1 MSEHAFRLIK
11 AKHAGTAFSGEGARL
26 VGGRWNLPGTA
37 LVYTSETL
45 SLAALET
52 FVHLQPVDK
61 RIRYVW
67 FRVTIPANILIDRQV
82 SLPASWRDSP
92 PGEESQSIGTAWAK
106 QMSSA
111 VLRVP
116 STLVPGEHNL
126 LLNPLHPQF
135 KRLKISAP
143 EPFDF
148 DGRLWKGS
156 HEKAATKPRSKQK
169 RRPKA
174 PVAD

>member
-11 AKHAGTAFSGEGARL
+11 AKHADSAFSGEGARL
-26 VGGRWNLPGTA
+26 VGGRWNLPGTP

-61 RIRYVW
+61 RIQYVW
-67 FRVTIPANILIDRQV
+67 FRVTIPAGIAIDRQA
-82 SLPASWRDSP
+82 SLPDSWRDSP
-92 PGEESQSIGTAWAK
+92 PSEATQAIGSAWAK
-106 QMSSA
+106 ERSG
-111 VLRVP
+111 VILRVP
-116 STLVPGEHNL
+116 STLVPGEFNL

-135 KRLKISAP
+135 KRLKISKP

-148 DGRLWKGS
+148 DGRLWKDGR
-156 HEKAATKPRSKQK
+156 EKERTRT
-169 RRPKA
+169 RR
-174 PVAD
+174 

>member
-1 MSEHAFRLIK
+1 MSEYAFRLIK
-11 AKHAGTAFSGEGARL
+11 AKHAATAFSGEGARL
-26 VGGRWNLPGTA
+26 VGGRWNLPGTP

-67 FRVTIPANILIDRQV
+67 FKVTIPANVPIDSQA
-82 SLPASWRDSP
+82 SLPASWRSSP
-92 PGEESQSIGTAWAK
+92 PSEASQAVGTAWAK
-106 QMSSA
+106 QMSST

-116 STLVPGEHNL
+116 SILVPGEHNL
-126 LLNPLHPQF
+126 LLNPQHPQF
-135 KRLKISAP
+135 KRLKISEP

-148 DGRLWKGS
+148 DGRLWKDAD
-156 HEKAATKPRSKQK
+156 EK
-169 RRPKA
+169 RRKRSA
-174 PVAD
+174 A

>member
-1 MSEHAFRLIK
+1 MSAQAFTRIKPNHADS
-11 AKHAGTAFSGEGARL
+11 AFSGEGARL
-26 VGGRWNLPGTA
+26 VGGRWNLPGTP

-67 FRVTIPANILIDRQV
+67 FRVTIPASVAIDRQA
-82 SLPASWRDSP
+82 SLPDSWRDSP
-92 PGEESQSIGTAWAK
+92 PSEATQAIGTAWAK
-106 QMSSA
+106 EKSSV

-116 STLVPGEHNL
+116 STLVPGEYNL
-126 LLNPLHPQF
+126 LLNPRHPHF
-135 KRLKISAP
+135 KRLKISKP

-148 DGRLWKGS
+148 DGRLWKDGA
-156 HEKAATKPRSKQK
+156 ERK
-169 RRPKA
+169 RTRTRR
-174 PVAD
+174 